1 MQSPNVKCVAF
12 VSKTF
17 TRHGSNITKVW
28 QEILTP
34 MTLAFSCEVV
44 HKKNYE
50 NTSIFVK
57 VTAKKSVAPFL
68 SGHGVYNN
76 NNKRIVTS
84 WLHGLHGENK
94 NCDNTYGTTLCMFTT
109 NAATAWRGGMF
120 SVASV
125 CGWVGVFVIAI
136 TAEAFETIIMTV
148 LWQQDIVKRSDEF
161 ENGCI
166 SFRCNAARGW

>member
-1 MQSPNVKCVAF
+1 
-12 VSKTF
+12 
-17 TRHGSNITKVW
+17 
-28 QEILTP
+28 

-44 HKKNYE
+44 HEKLWKYVN
-50 NTSIFVK
+50 IC
-57 VTAKKSVAPFL
+57 KSYGEKI
-68 SGHGVYNN
+68 SGTFFIWTRCRLYNN

-84 WLHGLHGENK
+84 WLHGWHGENK

-161 ENGCI
+161 ENGC
-166 SFRCNAARGW
+166 NAARGWWLKVSGIQTTVILVHSNMQKLTKPYSWLCSKVG